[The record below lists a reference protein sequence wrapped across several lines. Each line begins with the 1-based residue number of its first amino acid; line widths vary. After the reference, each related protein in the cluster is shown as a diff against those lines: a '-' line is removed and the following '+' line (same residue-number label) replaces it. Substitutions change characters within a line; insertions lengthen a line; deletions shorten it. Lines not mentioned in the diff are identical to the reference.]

1 MASRA
6 RGSSPSPAMCARTDS
21 SSSAR
26 RPSLKT
32 RCRSCSASMTT
43 SSSGRLEQ
51 AIDGASLGKQ
61 DRQFRNVR
69 VPFNERGHGAE
80 PLQGLAIERPDRGRH
95 ARAVIIDQDGL
106 AVSVIAHMA
115 GEMYLAYAPARE
127 RIQIRDRVETQIPR
141 RDVDIVNVAEQ
152 PAVGPPGQLGQKLW
166 LWNGRVAEPEITRGI
181 LDQDALA
188 KGSLNLVDMRG
199 DHGQGLI
206 RVGKREQ
213 MVEVC
218 ASERA
223 PREVLRNE
231 AGLDPVDQR
240 LEPLQVPPIDLACA
254 AEREA
259 DTVEGNGIVAPRG
272 LE

>member
-6 RGSSPSPAMCARTDS
+6 RGSSPSPATWARTVS

-26 RPSLKT
+26 RPSLKR
-32 RCRSCSASMTT
+32 RCRSRSAGMTT

-51 AIDGASLGKQ
+51 AIGGASLSKQ
-61 DRQFRNVR
+61 DRQLRNVR
-69 VPFNERGHGAE
+69 IPFNERGHGAE
-80 PLQGLAIERPDRGRH
+80 PLQGLAIERPDRRRH

-106 AVSVIAHMA
+106 AVGVIARMA
-115 GEMYLAYAPARE
+115 GEMYLVYAPARE
-127 RIQIRDRVETQIPR
+127 RIQIRDRVETQIPGC
-141 RDVDIVNVAEQ
+141 DVDIVDVAEQ

-188 KGSLNLVDMRG
+188 EGLLNLVDMRG

-218 ASERA
+218 ASGRA
-223 PREVLRNE
+223 PREVLGNE
-231 AGLDPVDQR
+231 AAILSTSVLSRSRCRRSISPA
-240 LEPLQVPPIDLACA
+240 LPS
-254 AEREA
+254 ERPTPWKE
-259 DTVEGNGIVAPRG
+259 TG
-272 LE
+272 